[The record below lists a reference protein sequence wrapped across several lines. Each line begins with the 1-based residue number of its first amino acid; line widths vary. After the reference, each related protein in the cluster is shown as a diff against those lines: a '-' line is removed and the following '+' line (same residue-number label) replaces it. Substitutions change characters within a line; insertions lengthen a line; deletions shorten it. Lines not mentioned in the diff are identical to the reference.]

1 LERPSWAPESIDLER
16 PSAAR
21 IYDYLLGG
29 SHNFAADRAV
39 GDQVRAAM
47 PDTPVQAQ
55 ANRAFLRRAV
65 RYLTGAGIRQFL
77 DIGSGIPTQGN
88 VHQVAQQSA
97 PDARVAY
104 VDIDPVAVA
113 HSRAILADDPRAA
126 VMMADLRQVDRILEH
141 PDLRA
146 VLDLDRPVAVLLV
159 AILHVIDDADDPF
172 GIVSVLRDRL
182 APGSYVAIA
191 HGTQDSRPEVAERL
205 RQLSKRTTTPMTL
218 RTRAE
223 VAGFFD
229 GWELVEPGLV
239 WAPQWRPDSPDEVGE
254 HPEWSSNLVGVA
266 RKVP

>member
-1 LERPSWAPESIDLER
+1 MERPSWAPESIDLER

-29 SHNFAADRAV
+29 SHNFAADRAI

-65 RYLTGAGIRQFL
+65 RYLAGAGIRQFL
-77 DIGSGIPTQGN
+77 DVGSGIPTQGN
-88 VHQVAQQSA
+88 VHEIAHGSV
-97 PDARVAY
+97 PDARVVY

-113 HSRAILADDPRAA
+113 HSRAILGDDPRAA
-126 VMMADLRQVDRILEH
+126 VLLADLRQAEQILEH
-141 PDLRA
+141 PQLRA
-146 VLDLDRPVAVLLV
+146 VLDLDRPVAVLLLAV
-159 AILHVIDDADDPF
+159 LHVIDDADDPA
-172 GIVSVLRDRL
+172 GLVALLRDRL
-182 APGSYVAIA
+182 ASGSYLAIA

-205 RQLSKRTTTPMTL
+205 RMLSKQTTTPMTL
-218 RTRAE
+218 RTRAG
-223 VAGFFD
+223 VARFFE

-239 WAPQWRPDSPDEVGE
+239 WAPQWCPDSPDDVGE

-266 RKVP
+266 RKP